1 MPNPPNPPPV
11 PVLALQRAAA
21 AVVAL
26 ALAALVLYMVG
37 RELSRPDVASV
48 ILTAVIYAPV
58 AAVSLVCG
66 WFALRG
72 HVEESRAEMR
82 AGCATGAVVGGVGLV
97 AGVLG
102 PVILTPES
110 NQGPLLGVLVTGPLG
125 AVAGTLIGIVSRRAR
140 RKPRR

>member
-1 MPNPPNPPPV
+1 MPKPSPES
-11 PVLALQRAAA
+11 AESARAAQRAAA

-26 ALAALVLYMVG
+26 ALSVLAVYMVG
-37 RELSRPDVASV
+37 RDLARHDTASAILS
-48 ILTAVIYAPV
+48 AVIYAPV
-58 AAVSLVCG
+58 AAVALVCG

-82 AGCATGAVVGGVGLV
+82 SGCATGAAVGAVGLV

-125 AVAGTLIGIVSRRAR
+125 AVAGTLIGIVARRAR
-140 RKPRR
+140 RKPPR

>member
-1 MPNPPNPPPV
+1 MPKPSPV
-11 PVLALQRAAA
+11 SALAVQRAAA
-21 AVVAL
+21 AAL
-26 ALAALVLYMVG
+26 ALILSTLVLYMVG
-37 RELSRPDVASV
+37 RELARPDVASV

-58 AAVSLVCG
+58 AALALVCG

-82 AGCATGAVVGGVGLV
+82 AGCATGVAVGAVGLV

-102 PVILTPES
+102 PVILTPNS

-125 AVAGTLIGIVSRRAR
+125 AAAGTVIGIVARRAR
-140 RKPRR
+140 RRRPR